1 MKRMLLSL
9 ALVLGFSLSAGAMS
23 YDEARQQAWF
33 LTDKMA
39 YELNL
44 TPEQYD
50 RAYQVNL
57 DYLMS
62 LRTASDCYGHYWN
75 YRNIDMRCILFDWQ
89 YTLYSTIEYFFR
101 PVRWV
106 RSSWYYPV
114 FDHYRRGYY
123 YFSRPT
129 VYVSYHGGGWHRRGH
144 NDVSPY
150 HGMNFRPGHGMRD
163 RYHQGPG
170 GGRPGGHPSHG
181 RPGHNPSHG
190 GHGSGVRPGHGGG
203 RPQGNVRPGGGSDVR
218 PGHGNGRPGGNGGVH
233 AGQGGSRPGS
243 GPQGS
248 SVGSGRGGHRGG
260 SSVRPSSGN
269 GSSSRGSGVRSGS
282 NSSRG
287 HGGGGRS
294 FGR

>member
-1 MKRMLLSL
+1 MKRMLLSF
-9 ALVLGFSLSAGAMS
+9 ALVLGFSLSAGAMN

-62 LRTASDCYGHYWN
+62 LRTASDCYGNYWN
-75 YRNIDMRCILFDWQ
+75 YRNIDMRYILFDWQ

-129 VYVSYHGGGWHRRGH
+129 VYVSYHSNGWHRRGH

-150 HGMNFRPGHGMRD
+150 YGMSFRPGNGMRD
-163 RYHQGPG
+163 RYHQGNN
-170 GGRPGGHPSHG
+170 GGRPGGRPSHEA
-181 RPGHNPSHG
+181 PGYNPSHG
-190 GHGSGVRPGHGGG
+190 GQGSGVRPG
-203 RPQGNVRPGGGSDVR
+203 Q
-218 PGHGNGRPGGNGGVH
+218 GNGRPGGNSGVN
-233 AGQGGSRPGS
+233 AGQNGSRPGS
-243 GPQGS
+243 RPQGS
-248 SVGSGRGGHRGG
+248 SVGSDRGRNRGG
-260 SSVRPSSGN
+260 SSVRPSSGS

-282 NSSRG
+282 NSGRG

>member
-1 MKRMLLSL
+1 MKRMLLSF
-9 ALVLGFSLSAGAMS
+9 ALFLGMALSASAMS
-23 YDEARQQAWF
+23 HEEARQQAWF

-75 YRNIDMRCILFDWQ
+75 YRNVDMRCILFDWQ
-89 YTLYSTIEYFFR
+89 YTLYSTIEYFYR

-106 RSSWYYPV
+106 RSMWYYPV

-123 YFSRPT
+123 YFSHPT
-129 VYVSYHGGGWHRRGH
+129 VYVSYRGGGWHHRGH

-150 HGMNFRPGHGMRD
+150 HGMAFRPGGGMRD
-163 RYHQGPG
+163 RYHHGHNQARP
-170 GGRPGGHPSHG
+170 GGRPSYG
-181 RPGHNPSHG
+181 RPGYNPSHG
-190 GHGSGVRPGHGGG
+190 GHGQGVRP
-203 RPQGNVRPGGGSDVR
+203 
-218 PGHGNGRPGGNGGVH
+218 
-233 AGQGGSRPGS
+233 GQGGSRPQGDMRPGQNNGRPENGS
-243 GPQGS
+243 GVRPGQNGSRPSGGHNGS
-248 SVGSGRGGHRGG
+248 SVGNGGRGGNRGG
-260 SSVRPSSGN
+260 SSVRPSSGSGSSRPSGTRS
-269 GSSSRGSGVRSGS
+269 GSSSRGH
-282 NSSRG
+282 N
-287 HGGGGRS
+287 GGGRS

>member
-1 MKRMLLSL
+1 MKRVLLSF
-9 ALVLGFSLSAGAMS
+9 ALFLGLSLSVSAMS
-23 YDEARQQAWF
+23 YEEARQQAWF

-62 LRTASDCYGHYWN
+62 IRTASDCYGYYWN
-75 YRNIDMRCILFDWQ
+75 YRNADFRCILFDWQ

-106 RSSWYYPV
+106 SSAWYYPV
-114 FDHYRRGYY
+114 FDYYRRGYY

-129 VYVSYHGGGWHRRGH
+129 VYVSYRGVGWHNRGH

-150 HGMNFRPGHGMRD
+150 HGMSFRHGNGMRD
-163 RYHQGPG
+163 HYHGRHHQGHH
-170 GGRPGGHPSHG
+170 GGRPSHG
-181 RPGHNPSHG
+181 RPDYKPSHG
-190 GHGSGVRPGHGGG
+190 GHHNGLRP
-203 RPQGNVRPGGGSDVR
+203 D
-218 PGHGNGRPGGNGGVH
+218 HGNGRPGSNARPGGGSNVRPDHNGG
-233 AGQGGSRPGS
+233 RPGGNHS
-243 GPQGS
+243 GS
-248 SVGSGRGGHRGG
+248 SVGSSNRGGNRGG
-260 SSVRPSSGN
+260 SSVRPSSG
-269 GSSSRGSGVRSGS
+269 GSSSSRGSATRGSGS
-282 NSSRG
+282 SQRG
-287 HGGGGRS
+287 HSGGGRS